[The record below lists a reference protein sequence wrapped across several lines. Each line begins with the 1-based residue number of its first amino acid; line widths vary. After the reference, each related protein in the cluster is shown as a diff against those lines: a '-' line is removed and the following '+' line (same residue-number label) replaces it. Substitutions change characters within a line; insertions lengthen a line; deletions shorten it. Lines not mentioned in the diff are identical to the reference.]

1 MLKILVS
8 IFFIANFGRSN
19 FMAYMSGIPFLLKDF
34 GIFKGLLDLSFVCNS
49 NIWTYAKYFTYFDL
63 LFRNEVCSKTKE
75 ILFLSIFSD

>member
-19 FMAYMSGIPFLLKDF
+19 FMAYMSGIPFVLKDF
-34 GIFKGLLDLSFVCNS
+34 VIFKGLLDLSFVRNS
-49 NIWTYAKYFTYFDL
+49 SIWTYAKYFTYFDL

-75 ILFLSIFSD
+75 ILFLSIFAD